1 MKMAGK
7 DLLGKVNEKLN
18 GQASGESSEAPQ
30 GDAIVGN
37 PKSTV
42 DNNRRGDD
50 LLKAAAS
57 KEEPE
62 VRVETKVETPVET
75 TVKDPD
81 TWSKDSALK
90 EVVKL
95 REENKAVRTKFQE
108 QLDKIKQEQAEAIAK
123 IKEEAQ
129 SAYEA
134 KKKLE
139 AVEAEAADKK
149 RSIEEKLADREAKL
163 ARTEEAYKRQLEE
176 KEKEVASYKNKALQ
190 YEAEVEARREQYR
203 DRIKEELAKVPDDL
217 KEFADA
223 IVKGKEDPQE
233 GWLAL
238 AAARDKGLFGE
249 KKVVVNHTV
258 PGAGNGARLSKTKAD
273 EEAEAKNKKKTSR
286 DLIRNGLSKIKQGES
301 NSAFRSR

>member
-1 MKMAGK
+1 MAK
-7 DLLGKVNEKLN
+7 DLLGKVNDKLN
-18 GQASGESSEAPQ
+18 GTASEESSGAPQ
-30 GDAIVGN
+30 GDAIVGR
-37 PKSTV
+37 KEGTV

-62 VRVETKVETPVET
+62 VEVQTKTEVVETPK

-81 TWSKDSALK
+81 TWSMDSALK

-95 REENKAVRTKFQE
+95 REENKSVRTKYQE
-108 QLDKIKQEQAEAIAK
+108 QVDKIKAEADAKIAK
-123 IKEEAQ
+123 IQEDAS

-139 AVEAEAADKK
+139 AVEADAADKK

-163 ARTEEAYKRQLEE
+163 SRAEEAFKRQLAD
-176 KEKEVASYKNKALQ
+176 KEKEVDTYKSKAIQ
-190 YEAEVEARREQYR
+190 FEAEVEARRETYR
-203 DRIKEELAKVPDDL
+203 TRIKEELAKVPDDL
-217 KEFADA
+217 KEFAEA

-238 AAARDKGLFGE
+238 SAARDKGLFGE
-249 KKVVVNHTV
+249 KKVVVNHAA
-258 PGAGNGARLSKTKAD
+258 PGAANGARLSKTKAD
-273 EEAEAKNKKKTSR
+273 EDAEAKNKKKTSR
-286 DLIRNGLSKIKQGES
+286 DLIRNGLSKIKSGES

>member
-1 MKMAGK
+1 MA
-7 DLLGKVNEKLN
+7 DLLNKVNDKIQ
-18 GQASGESSEAPQ
+18 GKASGESSEALQ
-30 GDAIVGN
+30 GEAIVGN
-37 PKSTV
+37 KSSQV
-42 DNNRRGDD
+42 DNNKRGDD
-50 LLKAAAS
+50 LLKMAAG
-57 KEEPE
+57 KEQSEGE
-62 VRVETKVETPVET
+62 TQVETKVEAKEEVS

-108 QLDKIKQEQAEAIAK
+108 QLDKVREDTEAQIAK
-123 IKEEAQ
+123 IREEAQ
-129 SAYEA
+129 SAYDA

-149 RSIEEKLADREAKL
+149 RTIEEKLADREAKL
-163 ARTEEAYKRQLEE
+163 ARTEEVLKREIAD
-176 KEKEVASYKNKALQ
+176 KEAELAKYKNKAIQ
-190 YEAEVEARREQYR
+190 YEAEQEAKREQYR
-203 DRIKEELAKVPDDL
+203 DRIKEELAKIPDEL

-249 KKVVVNHTV
+249 KKVTVSHAV
-258 PGAGNGARLSKTKAD
+258 PGAANGARLSKTKAD
-273 EEAEAKNKKKTSR
+273 DQANAANTKKTSR
-286 DLIRNGLSKIKQGES
+286 DLIKSGLSKIKQGES

>member
-1 MKMAGK
+1 MAGK

-18 GQASGESSEAPQ
+18 GTATEESSGAPQ
-30 GDAIVGN
+30 GDAIVGR
-37 PKSTV
+37 KEGTV

-50 LLKAAAS
+50 LLKAAAG

-62 VRVETKVETPVET
+62 VEVQTKEEPVT

-81 TWSKDSALK
+81 TWSKESALK
-90 EVVKL
+90 EVTKL

-108 QLDKIKQEQAEAIAK
+108 QLDKIKTDTEAKIAK
-123 IKEEAQ
+123 IQEDAQ
-129 SAYEA
+129 SAYDA

-139 AVEAEAADKK
+139 AVEADAADKK

-163 ARTEEAYKRQLEE
+163 ARTEEAYKRQLQD
-176 KEKEVASYKNKALQ
+176 KEKEVEGYKSKALQ

-203 DRIKEELAKVPDDL
+203 DRIKEELAKVPEEL
-217 KEFADA
+217 REFADA

-238 AAARDKGLFGE
+238 AAARDKGLFGD
-249 KKVVVNHTV
+249 KKVVVSHAV
-258 PGAGNGARLSKTKAD
+258 PGAANGARLSKTKAD
-273 EEAEAKNKKKTSR
+273 EEAAAKDKKKTSR